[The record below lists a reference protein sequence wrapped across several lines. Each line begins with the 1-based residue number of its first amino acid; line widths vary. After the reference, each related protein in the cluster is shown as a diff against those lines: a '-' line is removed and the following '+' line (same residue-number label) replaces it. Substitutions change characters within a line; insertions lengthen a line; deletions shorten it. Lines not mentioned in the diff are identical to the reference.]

1 IGNQEEDADRSSLY
15 KGLLLILA
23 GGRGSELV
31 REYGVSG
38 YTFLAIIPALSR
50 TSSLPQPSAR
60 IKSGFVYN
68 DEHSGVGTIARVSPT
83 SKNKIGENHG

>member
-1 IGNQEEDADRSSLY
+1 AFNQGFR
-15 KGLLLILA
+15 LLPE
-23 GGRGSELV
+23 GRGSELV

-38 YTFLAIIPALSR
+38 YAFLAIIPALSR
-50 TSSLPQPSAR
+50 TSSLPRPSAR

-83 SKNKIGENHG
+83 SKKQNWREPWLKQKY